1 MPIYDVEGVSDG
13 ESDDSEGGEDGD
25 ESEDGSEGA
34 KDGDAHAGDVEVWD
48 KSYTAKIKRA
58 QKAAKEAAG
67 DDGSAEEDEEPED
80 DPKNWGTG
88 KKTYYD
94 DHEQDAGDVEFDEL
108 RRLQAENKLSM
119 KDFGLEDDESDE
131 EGNKPSKAS
140 DYQVKLG
147 DEASPLES
155 YTKLREDFAVLS
167 RDEKMDVVY
176 SSAPELVGLLAD
188 LNEAHEQ
195 LKAIGPV
202 TPELAAGQGKNKGK
216 MQPLE
221 VKRACLLA
229 HCQAIT
235 FYLLMRA
242 EGLSVQDHPVIAR
255 LVETKNMVQK
265 LANINILSQD
275 GDTEDH
281 FMHDSSTLDEVN
293 KAVALENEGRTRN
306 LLALDKVKQG
316 AEVAELKK
324 NKPSKGHHEIASKDE
339 YMGLQ
344 SKEMLKRRAILE
356 EGLKQKGLCKSK
368 PKLSKTMT
376 TNSRKNLQ
384 TLDDFDDEVQKNS
397 QVVKPTK
404 LLVNAAGSVR
414 NKLVSGDDDIPKRD
428 EIGERRRKHELRVLA
443 RIGTNSREDDELPED
458 GDHTEEKLSQSGEE
472 DGDDHESSGSEDE
485 FYKDIKRQRTEKRLG
500 KEQSTPATELEEES
514 EGDGKRKISRQ
525 IEKNRGLT
533 RSRNKNLKNPR
544 KKYRIK
550 SDKQSKRRQGQVRS
564 AKKPSGP
571 YGGELSGI
579 NANVS
584 RSVRCWMCLM
594 GIISRKMKNYQFL
607 SHFYLQML
615 LLHNVAVLKTVR
627 TQYMEFKGIPYDF
640 GAVGSLGILIRW
652 TGILRY
658 KCPKRHRS
666 KGTRRLYIERWKR
679 HRFPRAQHHTSTKED
694 AQPKKEKRPEHV
706 DSHSITPRR
715 VSQRA
720 RLAHARSI
728 LSLAAPTE

>member
-1 MPIYDVEGVSDG
+1 MGKRPRSTRPPPAAGLHKSKRASEAAAAAAISDSDDDEIDAFHKQRDVIPLDVDDSRDSEEDALVMPIYDVEGVSDD

-94 DHEQDAGDVEFDEL
+94 DHEQDADDVEFDEL

-584 RSVRCWMCLM
+584 RSVR
-594 GIISRKMKNYQFL
+594 
-607 SHFYLQML
+607 
-615 LLHNVAVLKTVR
+615 
-627 TQYMEFKGIPYDF
+627 FK
-640 GAVGSLGILIRW
+640 S
-652 TGILRY
+652 
-658 KCPKRHRS
+658 
-666 KGTRRLYIERWKR
+666 
-679 HRFPRAQHHTSTKED
+679 
-694 AQPKKEKRPEHV
+694 
-706 DSHSITPRR
+706 
-715 VSQRA
+715 
-720 RLAHARSI
+720 
-728 LSLAAPTE
+728 

>member
-1 MPIYDVEGVSDG
+1 MGKRPRSTRPPPAAGLHKSKRASEAAAAAATSDSDDDEIDAFHKQRDVIPLNVDDSRDSEEDALVMPIYDVEGVSDD
-13 ESDDSEGGEDGD
+13 ESDDSEEAEEGKEDDGSEGGEDGD
-25 ESEDGSEGA
+25 AG
-34 KDGDAHAGDVEVWD
+34 AGDVEVWD

-58 QKAAKEAAG
+58 QRAAKQAAG

-80 DPKNWGTG
+80 DPRNWGVG
-88 KKTYYD
+88 KKKYYD
-94 DHEQDAGDVEFDEL
+94 DHEQDADDVEFEEI
-108 RRLQAENKLSM
+108 RRLQADNKLSM
-119 KDFGLEDDESDE
+119 KDFGLEDDESDKE
-131 EGNKPSKAS
+131 DKPSKAS
-140 DYQVKLG
+140 AHQVKLA

-167 RDEKMDVVY
+167 KDEKMDVVY

-188 LNEAHEQ
+188 LNDAQEQ

-202 TPELAAGQGKNKGK
+202 TSEVAAGQGKDKGR

-229 HCQAIT
+229 HCQSIT

-255 LVETKNMVQK
+255 LVETKSMVQK
-265 LANINILSQD
+265 LANINLPSQD
-275 GDTEDH
+275 GDTEDR
-281 FMHDSSTLDEVN
+281 FMPDSSTLDVVN
-293 KAVALENEGRTRN
+293 KAASLENEGKSSN

-324 NKPSKGHHEIASKDE
+324 NKPSKGHHDEITKRKVKDE

-344 SKEMLKRRAILE
+344 SIEMLKRRAILE
-356 EGLKQKGLCKSK
+356 EGLKQKGLCKLK
-368 PKLSKTMT
+368 PKLSKTMA

-414 NKLVSGDDDIPKRD
+414 NKFVSGDDDIPKRD

-458 GDHTEEKLSQSGEE
+458 GDHTEEKLSQSSEE
-472 DGDDHESSGSEDE
+472 DGDDYESSGSEDE

-500 KEQSTPATELEEES
+500 KEQSTPVTELEEES

-533 RSRNKNLKNPR
+533 RSRNKKLKNPR

-584 RSVRCWMCLM
+584 RSVR
-594 GIISRKMKNYQFL
+594 
-607 SHFYLQML
+607 
-615 LLHNVAVLKTVR
+615 
-627 TQYMEFKGIPYDF
+627 FK
-640 GAVGSLGILIRW
+640 S
-652 TGILRY
+652 
-658 KCPKRHRS
+658 
-666 KGTRRLYIERWKR
+666 
-679 HRFPRAQHHTSTKED
+679 
-694 AQPKKEKRPEHV
+694 
-706 DSHSITPRR
+706 
-715 VSQRA
+715 
-720 RLAHARSI
+720 
-728 LSLAAPTE
+728 

>member
-1 MPIYDVEGVSDG
+1 MGKRPRSTRPPPAAGVHKSKRASEAAAAISDSDDDEIDAFHKQRDVIPLDVDDSRDSEEDDLVMPIYDVEGVSDD

-25 ESEDGSEGA
+25 ESDGSEGG
-34 KDGDAHAGDVEVWD
+34 KDGDAGAGDVEVWD
-48 KSYTAKIKRA
+48 KAYTAKIKRA
-58 QKAAKEAAG
+58 QRAVKQAAG

-80 DPKNWGTG
+80 DPKNWGVG
-88 KKTYYD
+88 KKKYYD
-94 DHEQDAGDVEFDEL
+94 DREQDADDIEFDEL

-131 EGNKPSKAS
+131 EDKPSKGS
-140 DYQVKLG
+140 DHQAKLAV
-147 DEASPLES
+147 EASPLES
-155 YTKLREDFAVLS
+155 YTKLREDFTVLS
-167 RDEKMDVVY
+167 KDEKMDVVY

-202 TPELAAGQGKNKGK
+202 TSELAAGQGKNKGR

-265 LANINILSQD
+265 LANINLLSQD

-281 FMHDSSTLDEVN
+281 FMPDSSTLDVVN
-293 KAVALENEGRTRN
+293 KVVSLENEGKSSN
-306 LLALDKVKQG
+306 LLDMDKVKQG
-316 AEVAELKK
+316 AEVAELAK
-324 NKPSKGHHEIASKDE
+324 NKPSKGHHENAKRKGKDE
-339 YMGLQ
+339 HMGLQ
-344 SKEMLKRRAILE
+344 SIEMLKRRAILE
-356 EGLKQKGLCKSK
+356 EGLKQKGLCKLK
-368 PKLSKTMT
+368 PKLSETMA

-384 TLDDFDDEVQKNS
+384 TLDDFDDEVQKYS
-397 QVVKPTK
+397 QVIKPTK
-404 LLVNAAGSVR
+404 ILVNAAGSVR
-414 NKLVSGDDDIPKRD
+414 NKFVSGDDDIPKRD

-458 GDHTEEKLSQSGEE
+458 GDHTEEKLSQSSEE

-485 FYKDIKRQRTEKRLG
+485 FYKDIKRQRTVKLLG

-533 RSRNKNLKNPR
+533 RSRNKKLKNPR

-550 SDKQSKRRQGQVRS
+550 SDKQSKRRQGQVRG

-584 RSVRCWMCLM
+584 RSVR
-594 GIISRKMKNYQFL
+594 
-607 SHFYLQML
+607 
-615 LLHNVAVLKTVR
+615 
-627 TQYMEFKGIPYDF
+627 FK
-640 GAVGSLGILIRW
+640 S
-652 TGILRY
+652 
-658 KCPKRHRS
+658 
-666 KGTRRLYIERWKR
+666 
-679 HRFPRAQHHTSTKED
+679 
-694 AQPKKEKRPEHV
+694 
-706 DSHSITPRR
+706 
-715 VSQRA
+715 
-720 RLAHARSI
+720 
-728 LSLAAPTE
+728 